1 MFLLRNELLYCIW
14 TRICAK
20 RMPSL
25 PMAEHSRKDSGADK
39 MKINR
44 TFSIDY
50 LIAKEL
56 KTKTNQSAF
65 VNRAIHDRLAG
76 SSGNRGAS
84 DLPFGQ
90 LLAILHA
97 HDDCDPFLQRV
108 LNQILARRAAEKH
121 AVSDKESLSS

>member
-1 MFLLRNELLYCIW
+1 
-14 TRICAK
+14 
-20 RMPSL
+20 
-25 PMAEHSRKDSGADK
+25 

-56 KTKTNQSAF
+56 KTKKEPVRPF
-65 VNRAIHDRLAG
+65 VNRAIHDRLAN
-76 SSGNRGAS
+76 SSGNAGAA
-84 DLPFGQ
+84 DMPFGK

-108 LNQILARRAAEKH
+108 LNQILSRRAAEKH
-121 AVSDKESLSS
+121 AIRNQESLTPEI

>member
-1 MFLLRNELLYCIW
+1 
-14 TRICAK
+14 
-20 RMPSL
+20 
-25 PMAEHSRKDSGADK
+25 

-50 LIAKEL
+50 LVAKEL

-76 SSGNRGAS
+76 SIGNVGAE
-84 DLPFGQ
+84 DIPFSK

-108 LNQILARRAAEKH
+108 LLQILARRSAEKH
-121 AVSDKESLSS
+121 ANADKSSNLAE

>member
-1 MFLLRNELLYCIW
+1 
-14 TRICAK
+14 
-20 RMPSL
+20 
-25 PMAEHSRKDSGADK
+25 

-56 KTKTNQSAF
+56 KSKTNQSAF

-84 DLPFGQ
+84 DMPFGQ

-121 AVSDKESLSS
+121 AVRNQEGLTPEESRLS

>member
-1 MFLLRNELLYCIW
+1 
-14 TRICAK
+14 
-20 RMPSL
+20 
-25 PMAEHSRKDSGADK
+25 

-50 LIAKEL
+50 LVAKEL
-56 KTKTNQSAF
+56 KSKTNQSAF

-76 SSGNRGAS
+76 SSGNAGAA
-84 DLPFGQ
+84 DMPFGK

-108 LNQILARRAAEKH
+108 LNQILSRRAAEKH
-121 AVSDKESLSS
+121 AIRNQESLTPK

>member
-1 MFLLRNELLYCIW
+1 ME
-14 TRICAK
+14 K
-20 RMPSL
+20 L
-25 PMAEHSRKDSGADK
+25 PREDSGADK

-56 KTKTNQSAF
+56 KDKSNQSAF

-84 DLPFGQ
+84 DMPFGQ

-121 AVSDKESLSS
+121 ASRDQESNSTQ

>member
-1 MFLLRNELLYCIW
+1 
-14 TRICAK
+14 
-20 RMPSL
+20 
-25 PMAEHSRKDSGADK
+25 

-56 KTKTNQSAF
+56 KSKANQSAF

-76 SSGNRGAS
+76 SSGNAGAS
-84 DLPFGQ
+84 DMPFGK

-97 HDDCDPFLQRV
+97 HPDCDLFLKRV
-108 LNQILARRAAEKH
+108 LNQILSRRAAEKH
-121 AVSDKESLSS
+121 AVRDQESLSPE